1 MILTSQAKLEEK
13 LLQREQRDILTENDR
28 QKIRQTLSLF
38 SKRKHDNEKEKKPP
52 QKKILRDVP
61 HISELVTYDEF
72 QWVNYKEPLDE
83 VPYLLLFRI
92 HLFPYIYHKTLLTLK
107 KVQDLCVLSGFSN
120 FTMKEVNSKVS
131 RLSGDI
137 DKGGVVSGVVLFLN
151 SVSEE
156 KLYINNCIFRSI
168 KRN

>member
-1 MILTSQAKLEEK
+1 MILTSQAKFEEK
-13 LLQREQRDILTENDR
+13 LLEREQRDILTANDR
-28 QKIRQTLSLF
+28 EKIRQTLSLF
-38 SKRKHDNEKEKKPP
+38 SKRKQENQKDKKIPEKKA
-52 QKKILRDVP
+52 LRDVP

-83 VPYLLLFRI
+83 VPYLFLFRI
-92 HLFPYIYHKTLLTLK
+92 HMFPYIHHKTLLTLK

-120 FTMKEVNSKVS
+120 FTLKEVNTKVT

-137 DKGGVVSGVVLFLN
+137 DKGGVVRGVVLFLTK
-151 SVSEE
+151 VADE
-156 KLYINNCIFRSI
+156 KVFINNCIFRSI

>member
-1 MILTSQAKLEEK
+1 MTM
-13 LLQREQRDILTENDR
+13 
-28 QKIRQTLSLF
+28 
-38 SKRKHDNEKEKKPP
+38 KRRRNYLK
-52 QKKILRDVP
+52 KKIIRDVP

-92 HLFPYIYHKTLLTLK
+92 HLFPYIHHKTLLTLK

-151 SVSEE
+151 SVSDE